1 MSKSSS
7 KSLGTLRNRLSMI
20 EAHMDI
26 VDVALVSVEKVAEG
40 SRSVGQS
47 LGEALSLPKGYHK
60 RLKLKANNYRQI
72 TNHARAR
79 NAELVIQML
88 YTYFTEYLRS
98 VLREMYDKKPLEIL
112 DKAHSSL
119 KFHEIVQL
127 GSYDAICNHMVD
139 YVFRS
144 LESQRST
151 QGLLEKILEKTGV
164 KLDSSILQTAMMYME
179 MRHLYVHNSGVVDM
193 KFEKN
198 FGTLVSDKAGR
209 KFNSSIGRSRAAIKA
224 IERLCSEIDKGLIE
238 KGYLTFVSQ
247 TAVETEPETAEEVS
261 IPKSNDESSR
271 LIA

>member
-1 MSKSSS
+1 M
-7 KSLGTLRNRLSMI
+7 TQ
-20 EAHMDI
+20 AHMDI
-26 VDVALVSVEKVAEG
+26 VDVALVSVEEVAER
-40 SRSVGQS
+40 SRSTGQS

-60 RLKLKANNYRQI
+60 RIKLKANNYRQI

-98 VLREMYDKKPLEIL
+98 ILHEMYDKKPLEIV

-119 KFHEIVQL
+119 KFHEIVQF
-127 GSYDAICNHMVD
+127 GSYDAICNYMVD

-151 QGLLEKILEKTGV
+151 QGLLEKILEKTDV
-164 KLDSSILQTAMMYME
+164 KVDSSILQPAIMYME
-179 MRHLYVHNSGVVDM
+179 MRHLYVHNSGVVDV
-193 KFEKN
+193 KFERN
-198 FGTLVSDKAGR
+198 FGALVSDKAGR

-224 IERLCSEIDKGLIE
+224 IERLCSEVDKGLTA
-238 KGYLTFVSQ
+238 KGYLTPTSQ
-247 TAVETEPETAEEVS
+247 TAIETEPETAEEVS
-261 IPKSNDESSR
+261 VLKSNDESS